1 MLKILRQA
9 LLHLDFIKINNRS
22 ILEANCDH
30 FIYKNRK
37 LGLQYSLCL
46 STTNNIYAVSNYH
59 RQNNL
64 GIEYNEKNSPLTNY
78 YSLNLRPKQ
87 ISVVRQRRNFS
98 FQTSVQSFAAS
109 QSGIFKTI
117 SESTPVEYCQKFLL
131 CVHDFTGLPWWASI
145 ILSTFLIRYS

>member
-1 MLKILRQA
+1 MLKIIRQG
-9 LLHLDFIKINNRS
+9 LLHLDFIKINSGR
-22 ILEANCDH
+22 ILETNCDP
-30 FIYKNRK
+30 FNYKNRK
-37 LGLQYSLCL
+37 LGQHCLCL

-64 GIEYNEKNSPLTNY
+64 RIEYNGKNLPLTNY
-78 YSLNLRPKQ
+78 HSLILRPKQ

-98 FQTSVQSFAAS
+98 FQSSVQSFAAS